1 MGLYLRRRGTL
12 VLPEEDT
19 GEGGKPARELSAGT
33 ESVGFLISDLWPPEL
48 PENKVLLF
56 KPPSLGCFIMAAL
69 RNEHSCFLQGCPEEP
84 APTKA
89 IIGNALVR

>member
-19 GEGGKPARELSAGT
+19 GERGKPARELSAGT

-48 PENKVLLF
+48 PENKCLVSATHSMAFCYRDSMFDMFVLTD
-56 KPPSLGCFIMAAL
+56 KDSM
-69 RNEHSCFLQGCPEEP
+69 FLHFLEANKKIE
-84 APTKA
+84 
-89 IIGNALVR
+89 

>member
-1 MGLYLRRRGTL
+1 MYLRRRGTL

-48 PENKVLLF
+48 PENKCLLF
-56 KPPSLGCFIMAAL
+56 QPPTVWHFVTEIVCLTCLF
-69 RNEHSCFLQGCPEEP
+69 
-84 APTKA
+84 
-89 IIGNALVR
+89 